1 MVEDHISAL
10 ITKDPQKLKV
20 YLEEFDG
27 HCLRAYSYYKH
38 LMPDITKKLEYLDK
52 GGKFYKVTYDDG
64 SVDYLSEF
72 DETFKNLGETK

>member
-10 ITKDPQKLKV
+10 ITKDPEKLKV

-27 HCLRAYSYYKH
+27 HCLRAYYKH
-38 LMPDITKKLEYLDK
+38 LMPDITRKLEYLDK

>member
-1 MVEDHISAL
+1 MQ
-10 ITKDPQKLKV
+10 ITINENDSFSIV
-20 YLEEFDG
+20 SNGDIGCFDG